1 MGGITYL
8 PFVRDSKLAPSDVKS
23 TSSSSKSVSAP
34 LPTPTAAV
42 PPVPVTDDNDPL
54 EVTISAKGEEIR
66 VLKANKVCLSF

>member
-34 LPTPTAAV
+34 LPTP
-42 PPVPVTDDNDPL
+42 PVPVTDDNDPL
-54 EVTISAKGEEIR
+54 EEAISAKGEEIR